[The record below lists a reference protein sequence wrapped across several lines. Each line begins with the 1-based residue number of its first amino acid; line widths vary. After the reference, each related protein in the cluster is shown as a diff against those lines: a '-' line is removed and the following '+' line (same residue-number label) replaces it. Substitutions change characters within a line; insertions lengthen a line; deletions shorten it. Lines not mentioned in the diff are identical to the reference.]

1 MYLFGY
7 VKPYKPEL
15 KIAEFEWYKGIYCG
29 LCKQMGRLYGPIARM
44 MLSYDMTF
52 LALVSLSLKDQCHGL
67 KRQVCIA
74 HPLTKKNC
82 MCACDDLSF
91 AAHTAMI
98 MAYYKVKDNIRD
110 SGFWGK
116 IKYALALPVVSFT
129 HRKAKKC
136 QPEMEE
142 AVAAMMEQQWKAEQ
156 ETVTSIDRA
165 SDPTATALGK
175 IAAMLG
181 TDEKRKYILQKVG
194 YMLGK
199 YIYLIDALDDLE
211 DDIKTGNY
219 NPYLLKFHTKQ
230 PTEEQKKEIIQY
242 AVEVTN
248 LTIAQLAAAY
258 ELLDIKRFKPILDN
272 IIYLGLKDTRTI
284 ILQKREKQ
292 NDRSI
297 SDSWN

>member
-98 MAYYKVKDNIRD
+98 MAYYKVKDNIQMCIRD
-110 SGFWGK
+110 S
-116 IKYALALPVVSFT
+116 Y
-129 HRKAKKC
+129 R
-136 QPEMEE
+136 
-142 AVAAMMEQQWKAEQ
+142 
-156 ETVTSIDRA
+156 
-165 SDPTATALGK
+165 
-175 IAAMLG
+175 
-181 TDEKRKYILQKVG
+181 
-194 YMLGK
+194 
-199 YIYLIDALDDLE
+199 
-211 DDIKTGNY
+211 
-219 NPYLLKFHTKQ
+219 TKQ
-230 PTEEQKKEIIQY
+230 FCLPYHLAEGNRYGIQ
-242 AVEVTN
+242 
-248 LTIAQLAAAY
+248 LH
-258 ELLDIKRFKPILDN
+258 
-272 IIYLGLKDTRTI
+272 
-284 ILQKREKQ
+284 
-292 NDRSI
+292 
-297 SDSWN
+297 